1 MNFPGTE
8 LQLEKISALKPVF
21 KKDGTVTAGNAS
33 GLNDGAAAVILM
45 KETKAKEL
53 GLKILARVVS
63 WSSVGVDP
71 SIMGIGPS
79 LP

>member
-1 MNFPGTE
+1 MVP
-8 LQLEKISALKPVF
+8 
-21 KKDGTVTAGNAS
+21 
-33 GLNDGAAAVILM
+33 AVILM

-71 SIMGIGPS
+71 SIMGIGPV
-79 LP
+79 PAVKKGN